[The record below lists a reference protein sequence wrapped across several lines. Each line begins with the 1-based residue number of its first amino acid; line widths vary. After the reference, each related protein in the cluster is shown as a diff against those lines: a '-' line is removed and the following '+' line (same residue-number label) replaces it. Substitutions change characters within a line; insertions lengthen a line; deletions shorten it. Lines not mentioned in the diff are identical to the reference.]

1 MLDLNHHLG
10 LYLPTVGAESPSIIY
25 AIYAL
30 SARHRELASG
40 VPEMAQFESEKYYN
54 MSKWGTKD
62 MYATETS
69 DTLEARMIRLIVDLI
84 SAPLAS
90 WTPTLAQS
98 VNSLTPLYTYAL
110 TPGLGASLFWCIFR
124 FDLAAALVNESH
136 MTIDL
141 DTLVALGRPSDGMCG
156 ILKGIEPDDDADPAC
171 VDRYA
176 LRALLLCGEAVRV
189 LQDHRQRETGDE
201 RAGQGRHQNYL
212 AQWQNK
218 WTELSAWYANRR
230 RFVKPLLELSS
241 SSTAGERTDAN
252 AFPTIIFSTAAAT
265 LANLVYHTAAM
276 ILLDCKPKT
285 LKMPGG
291 PHHHSPTASLHWHA
305 QRTCAI
311 AVVGNGDGNFFFENG
326 WDLCMLACVLRAAR
340 KMTHRDQQ
348 AAVLATL
355 ELARETT
362 GWKIDGDVRS
372 LQEFWRLAEHS

>member
-1 MLDLNHHLG
+1 
-10 LYLPTVGAESPSIIY
+10 
-25 AIYAL
+25 
-30 SARHRELASG
+30 
-40 VPEMAQFESEKYYN
+40 

-62 MYATETS
+62 MYGTETS

-90 WTPTLAQS
+90 WTSTLAQT

-110 TPGLGASLFWCIFR
+110 TPGLAASLFWCTFR
-124 FDLAAALVNESH
+124 FDLAAALVNESY
-136 MTIDL
+136 MTTDL

-156 ILKGIEPDDDADPAC
+156 VLEDIEPDDDADPAC
-171 VDRYA
+171 VDR
-176 LRALLLCGEAVRV
+176 EA
-189 LQDHRQRETGDE
+189 GDE
-201 RAGQGRHQNYL
+201 RPGQGRHQNYL

-241 SSTAGERTDAN
+241 SSSSTGEGTDAS

-285 LKMPGG
+285 LKMPG
-291 PHHHSPTASLHWHA
+291 PHHHHHHHSPTASPHWHA

-311 AVVGNGDGNFFFENG
+311 AVVGNNGNGNGNCNFFLENGG